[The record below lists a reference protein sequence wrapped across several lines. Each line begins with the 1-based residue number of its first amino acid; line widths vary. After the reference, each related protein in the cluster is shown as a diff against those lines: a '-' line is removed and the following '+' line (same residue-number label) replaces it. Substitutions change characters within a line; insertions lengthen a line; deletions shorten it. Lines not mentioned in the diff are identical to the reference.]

1 MRFNPAP
8 RYSAA
13 SSKHHILCPP
23 AGQPVRCGRITK
35 HNDVKVKGVWSHLEG
50 NAALWGFM
58 VNLQR
63 CCDCQSPD
71 INTKSLD
78 PHSACTAH
86 CVDRHCYHGAAIV
99 RTGNT
104 VWQGCHEKGRH

>member
-35 HNDVKVKGVWSHLEG
+35 HNDVKVKGVWCHL
-50 NAALWGFM
+50 
-58 VNLQR
+58 Q
-63 CCDCQSPD
+63 
-71 INTKSLD
+71 
-78 PHSACTAH
+78 
-86 CVDRHCYHGAAIV
+86 
-99 RTGNT
+99 GNT
-104 VWQGCHEKGRH
+104 AFARITVNPNRICPPPVANPPAANPADAV